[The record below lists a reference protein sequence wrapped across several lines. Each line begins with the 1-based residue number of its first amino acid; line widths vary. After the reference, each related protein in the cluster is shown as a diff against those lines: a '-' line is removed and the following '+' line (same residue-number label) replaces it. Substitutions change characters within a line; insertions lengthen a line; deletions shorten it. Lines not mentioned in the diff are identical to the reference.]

1 MNGRNDRIMARNY
14 GFNYKRRAWGWGVFL
29 LLIAAFVLANQFGG
43 FVELGV
49 WSIII
54 SSLALVVIVECLVKL
69 KFAVLLVPLA
79 ALYYVFQTPLGLPF
93 IAFWPLVLVTVLAT
107 AGLFALL
114 PRRFGR
120 RNLIRVSVDDSN
132 GYKFKYK
139 RNKDEAADD
148 DDDGNNP
155 QIDVNL
161 GHASR
166 YLHSDNLETAELTC
180 SFGALEVYFD
190 HVQLSP
196 EGAEIYMDCKFG
208 AIELYVPKHW
218 RVIDNLNCS
227 LGGAEVHGVKKEYDD
242 DAPQLTLIG
251 NVSFGGIEVHRTK
264 TKNTPAADPDP
275 DFES

>member
-1 MNGRNDRIMARNY
+1 MAKNYRI
-14 GFNYKRRAWGWGVFL
+14 NYKRKAWGWGVFM

-49 WSIII
+49 WSIIV
-54 SSLALVVIVECLVKL
+54 SALALAVIVECLMRL
-69 KFAVLLVPLA
+69 KFAFLLVPLA
-79 ALYYVFQTPLGLPF
+79 TLYYVFQTPLELPF

-107 AGLFALL
+107 IGLFALL

-120 RNLIRVSVDDSN
+120 RNYIRISVDDRD

-139 RNKDEAADD
+139 RNKGDADEDGETVED
-148 DDDGNNP
+148 GDEDDDGNNP
-155 QIDVNL
+155 QVNVNL

-218 RVIDNLNCS
+218 RVIDNLGCS
-227 LGGAEVHGVKKEYDD
+227 FGGAEVHGEKKKYDD
-242 DAPQLTLIG
+242 DAPQLTLLG

-264 TKNTPAADPDP
+264 TKKDPELDP
-275 DFES
+275 ES